1 MHNASLETAV
11 LIERQRVLSNE
22 GREKRRLQNAL
33 DEEKRRSW
41 AIEQRV
47 KEEYERA
54 LADEKRRSRVLKQ
67 LEQERLEKTL
77 EEEKQRISQ
86 LEERLVKSPS
96 HERHTQTATMFHEAE
111 FPRMPPGTNQT
122 ETLYNVLLAEIMS
135 LQLLYQ
141 MQDLSQAC
149 SADDP
154 QSRDSGCAEYEDNV
168 IRSVSS
174 SVLEKGGL
182 LLNNLR
188 GRQRG
193 DSRFS
198 LTSTDSLR
206 ELYLLQFPP
215 SPRLSRESRK
225 PGSVPIIPLKS
236 SFPELQ
242 SDSKKSFAS
251 TDSVEPRGHDETSSS
266 SLDSFLE
273 DEPLSPQYRN
283 RPSDS
288 GCSSQYSDSDHS
300 PLEDKRSQPIDITG
314 RSRAN
319 SYPAKRC
326 DSSACVP
333 LAEEED
339 EDLEFFSDCAE
350 PDEIQSVKNKV
361 VHLENDLC
369 RLKTELDSE
378 TVNFFSEV
386 FGVEVPFLR
395 EGGLFGLLGS
405 AVKLWY
411 FWTPLRRCL
420 LFSTALTFWVS
431 RGVPRNTGFLR
442 TVPSNTNAFLRGL

>member
-1 MHNASLETAV
+1 MHHASLEAALLT
-11 LIERQRVLSNE
+11 ERQRILSSE
-22 GREKRRLQNAL
+22 EQEKRRLQNAL

-41 AIEQRV
+41 AIEQRT
-47 KEEYERA
+47 KEEYEKA
-54 LADEKRRSRVLKQ
+54 LADEKRRSQILKQ
-67 LEQERLEKTL
+67 LEQEKLEKSL
-77 EEEKQRISQ
+77 EEEKQRIIE
-86 LEERLVKSPS
+86 LENRLVQSPS
-96 HERHTQTATMFHEAE
+96 HERHTQTAAMFDEAD

-149 SADDP
+149 SVHDP
-154 QSRDSGCAEYEDNV
+154 QSRDSGCAEYEDDV
-168 IRSVSS
+168 IHSVSS

-215 SPRLSRESRK
+215 SPKLSRESQK
-225 PGSVPIIPLKS
+225 PGSVPLLPLKS
-236 SFPELQ
+236 SFLELQ
-242 SDSKKSFAS
+242 CDSKKSFS
-251 TDSVEPRGHDETSSS
+251 SVDSEEQRGQDGASSS
-266 SLDSFLE
+266 SMESFLE
-273 DEPLSPQYRN
+273 DEPLSPRCRH
-283 RPSDS
+283 RPNDS
-288 GCSSQYSDSDHS
+288 GCSSQHSDSEHS
-300 PLEDKRSQPIDITG
+300 SSGVKRSQPIDITG
-314 RSRAN
+314 RCRAN
-319 SYPAKRC
+319 SYPVKRC
-326 DSSACVP
+326 NTSACVP

-339 EDLEFFSDCAE
+339 EDLEFFNDCTE
-350 PDEIQSVKNKV
+350 TDEIQSVKNKV

-395 EGGLFGLLGS
+395 EGGLLE
-405 AVKLWY
+405 Y
-411 FWTPLRRCL
+411 F
-420 LFSTALTFWVS
+420 SDYS
-431 RGVPRNTGFLR
+431 Y
-442 TVPSNTNAFLRGL
+442 PSKS

>member
-1 MHNASLETAV
+1 MHHASLEAAV
-11 LIERQRVLSNE
+11 LIERQRIISSE

-33 DEEKRRSW
+33 EEEKRRSW
-41 AIEQRV
+41 TVEQRT

-54 LADEKRRSRVLKQ
+54 LADEKRRSQIRKQ
-67 LEQERLEKTL
+67 GEQERLEKSL
-77 EEEKQRISQ
+77 EEEKQRIIE
-86 LEERLVKSPS
+86 LEDRLVKSPS
-96 HERHTQTATMFHEAE
+96 HERYTQTATMFDEAE
-111 FPRMPPGTNQT
+111 FPRMSPGTNQT

-149 SADDP
+149 SAEDP
-154 QSRDSGCAEYEDNV
+154 QSRDSGCAEYEDEV
-168 IRSVSS
+168 IHSVSS

-215 SPRLSRESRK
+215 SPKLSRESRK

-236 SFPELQ
+236 SLIELQ
-242 SDSKKSFAS
+242 SDSKKSFSS
-251 TDSVEPRGHDETSSS
+251 TDSEEPRGHDETSSS
-266 SLDSFLE
+266 SMESFLE
-273 DEPLSPQYRN
+273 DEPLSPRCRH

-288 GCSSQYSDSDHS
+288 GCSSQHSDSDHS
-300 PLEDKRSQPIDITG
+300 PREGKRSQPIDIAG
-314 RSRAN
+314 RTRAN
-319 SYPAKRC
+319 SYPAKRGNT
-326 DSSACVP
+326 SACVP

-339 EDLEFFSDCAE
+339 EDLEFLNDCVE
-350 PDEIQSVKNKV
+350 NDEIQSVKKKV

-395 EGGLFGLLGS
+395 EGGL
-405 AVKLWY
+405 
-411 FWTPLRRCL
+411 CQ
-420 LFSTALTFWVS
+420 
-431 RGVPRNTGFLR
+431 
-442 TVPSNTNAFLRGL
+442 

>member
-1 MHNASLETAV
+1 MHHASLEAAV
-11 LIERQRVLSNE
+11 LIERQRIISSE

-33 DEEKRRSW
+33 EEEKRRSW
-41 AIEQRV
+41 TVEQRT

-54 LADEKRRSRVLKQ
+54 LADEKRRSQILKQ
-67 LEQERLEKTL
+67 SEQERLEKSL
-77 EEEKQRISQ
+77 EEEKQRIIE
-86 LEERLVKSPS
+86 LEDRLVKSPS
-96 HERHTQTATMFHEAE
+96 HERYTQTTTMFDEAE
-111 FPRMPPGTNQT
+111 FPRMSPGTNQT

-149 SADDP
+149 SAEDP
-154 QSRDSGCAEYEDNV
+154 QSRDSGCAEYEDEV
-168 IRSVSS
+168 IHSVSS

-215 SPRLSRESRK
+215 SPKLSRESRK

-236 SFPELQ
+236 SLIELQ
-242 SDSKKSFAS
+242 SDSKKSSSS
-251 TDSVEPRGHDETSSS
+251 TDSEEPRGHDETSSS
-266 SLDSFLE
+266 SMESFLE
-273 DEPLSPQYRN
+273 DEPLSPRCRH

-288 GCSSQYSDSDHS
+288 GCSSQHSDSDHS
-300 PLEDKRSQPIDITG
+300 PREGKRSQPIDIAG
-314 RSRAN
+314 RTRAN
-319 SYPAKRC
+319 SYPAKRGNT
-326 DSSACVP
+326 SACVP

-339 EDLEFFSDCAE
+339 EDLEFLSDCVE
-350 PDEIQSVKNKV
+350 NDEIQSVKKKV

-395 EGGLFGLLGS
+395 EGGL
-405 AVKLWY
+405 
-411 FWTPLRRCL
+411 CQ
-420 LFSTALTFWVS
+420 
-431 RGVPRNTGFLR
+431 
-442 TVPSNTNAFLRGL
+442 

>member
-1 MHNASLETAV
+1 MAKTLFDERSQRHVLEGMHHASLEAAV
-11 LIERQRVLSNE
+11 LIERQRIISSE
-22 GREKRRLQNAL
+22 EREKRRLQTAL

-41 AIEQRV
+41 TIEQRT
-47 KEEYERA
+47 KEEYEKA
-54 LADEKRRSRVLKQ
+54 LEDEKRRAKLLKQ
-67 LEQERLEKTL
+67 LERERLEKSL
-77 EEEKQRISQ
+77 EEEKQRISE

-96 HERHTQTATMFHEAE
+96 QERYTQTIAMFDEPE

-149 SADDP
+149 SGADDLR
-154 QSRDSGCAEYEDNV
+154 SRDGGCAEYEEDV
-168 IRSVSS
+168 IHSVSS

-198 LTSTDSLR
+198 LMSTDSLR

-215 SPRLSRESRK
+215 SPKLSRESRK
-225 PGSVPIIPLKS
+225 PGSVPMIASKS
-236 SFPELQ
+236 SFLELH
-242 SDSKKSFAS
+242 SDSKKSFSS
-251 TDSVEPRGHDETSSS
+251 TDSDGPRGQDGTSSS
-266 SLDSFLE
+266 SMESFLE
-273 DEPLSPQYRN
+273 DEPLSPRCRN

-288 GCSSQYSDSDHS
+288 GCSSQHSDSDHS
-300 PLEDKRSQPIDITG
+300 PGPNTRSHPIDIVG
-314 RSRAN
+314 RARAQSN
-319 SYPAKRC
+319 PVKR
-326 DSSACVP
+326 SNMNAYVP

-339 EDLEFFSDCAE
+339 EDLDLVASN
-350 PDEIQSVKNKV
+350 EILSVKRKV
-361 VHLENDLC
+361 VHLANDLC

-378 TVNFFSEV
+378 TINFFSEV

-395 EGGLFGLLGS
+395 EGGM
-405 AVKLWY
+405 Y
-411 FWTPLRRCL
+411 RNR
-420 LFSTALTFWVS
+420 FS
-431 RGVPRNTGFLR
+431 
-442 TVPSNTNAFLRGL
+442 

>member
-1 MHNASLETAV
+1 MAKTLFDERSQRHVLEGMHHASLEAAV
-11 LIERQRVLSNE
+11 LIERQRIISSE
-22 GREKRRLQNAL
+22 EREKRRLQTAL

-41 AIEQRV
+41 TIEQRT
-47 KEEYERA
+47 KEEYEKA
-54 LADEKRRSRVLKQ
+54 LEDEKRRAKLLKQ
-67 LEQERLEKTL
+67 LERERLEKSL
-77 EEEKQRISQ
+77 EEEKQRISE

-96 HERHTQTATMFHEAE
+96 HERYTQTIAMFDEPE

-149 SADDP
+149 SGADDLR
-154 QSRDSGCAEYEDNV
+154 SRDSGCAEYEEDV
-168 IRSVSS
+168 IHSVSS

-198 LTSTDSLR
+198 LMSTDSLR

-215 SPRLSRESRK
+215 SPKLSRESRK
-225 PGSVPIIPLKS
+225 PGSVPMIASKS
-236 SFPELQ
+236 SFLELH
-242 SDSKKSFAS
+242 SDSKKSFSS
-251 TDSVEPRGHDETSSS
+251 TDSDGPRVQDGTSSS
-266 SLDSFLE
+266 SMESFLE
-273 DEPLSPQYRN
+273 DEPLSPRCRN

-288 GCSSQYSDSDHS
+288 GCSSQHSDSDHS
-300 PLEDKRSQPIDITG
+300 PGPNTRSHPIDIVG
-314 RSRAN
+314 RARAQSN
-319 SYPAKRC
+319 PVKR
-326 DSSACVP
+326 SNMNAYVP

-339 EDLEFFSDCAE
+339 EDLDLVASN
-350 PDEIQSVKNKV
+350 EILSVKRKV
-361 VHLENDLC
+361 VHLANDLC

-378 TVNFFSEV
+378 TINFFSEV

-395 EGGLFGLLGS
+395 EGGM
-405 AVKLWY
+405 Y
-411 FWTPLRRCL
+411 RNR
-420 LFSTALTFWVS
+420 FS
-431 RGVPRNTGFLR
+431 
-442 TVPSNTNAFLRGL
+442 

>member
-1 MHNASLETAV
+1 MIYYGLQIQNLQKENENLEKTLFDERSQRRVLEGMHHASLETAV
-11 LIERQRVLSNE
+11 LIERQRILSSE
-22 GREKRRLQNAL
+22 GREKQLLQSAL

-41 AIEQRV
+41 TIEQRM

-54 LADEKRRSRVLKQ
+54 LADEKERSEILKQ
-67 LEQERLEKTL
+67 LEQERLEKSL
-77 EEEKQRISQ
+77 EEEKQRISELQ
-86 LEERLVKSPS
+86 ERLEKSPS
-96 HERHTQTATMFHEAE
+96 HERHTQTMLDEAE

-141 MQDLSQAC
+141 MQDLSLAC
-149 SADDP
+149 SYDNP
-154 QSRDSGCAEYEDNV
+154 QSRDSGCAEYEEDV
-168 IRSVSS
+168 IHSVSS

-193 DSRFS
+193 ESRFS

-215 SPRLSRESRK
+215 TPNLSLESRK
-225 PGSVPIIPLKS
+225 PGSVPIISLKS

-242 SDSKKSFAS
+242 SDSKKIYAS
-251 TDSVEPRGHDETSSS
+251 TDSVELKGQDGASSS
-266 SLDSFLE
+266 SIESFLE
-273 DEPLSPQYRN
+273 NEPMSPRSRQPPN
-283 RPSDS
+283 DS
-288 GCSSQYSDSDHS
+288 GCSSRHSESDHS
-300 PLEDKRSQPIDITG
+300 TRESDRSQPIDVTG
-314 RSRAN
+314 RTRAI
-319 SYPAKRC
+319 SFHAKHC
-326 DSSACVP
+326 NSSACVP

-339 EDLEFFSDCAE
+339 EDLEYLSDSAE

-361 VHLENDLC
+361 VHLESDLC

-395 EGGLFGLLGS
+395 EGG
-405 AVKLWY
+405 V
-411 FWTPLRRCL
+411 
-420 LFSTALTFWVS
+420 
-431 RGVPRNTGFLR
+431 
-442 TVPSNTNAFLRGL
+442 